1 MEKCIHVVVVR
12 KKKGKEICYCRACE
26 EKSRV
31 RKIKV
36 GDDGW
41 RSIFDR
47 KLRRVLLLPPRSIN
61 ILIFFLSQS
70 KFLFARRLFLAC
82 WRAGAVSTKK
92 RDGRDIFVSIVK
104 KMHVKIACCEG
115 ACSFS
120 FPMCH
125 PYSFSIRA

>member
-1 MEKCIHVVVVR
+1 MRPRSSVSWESMCSMEKCIHVVVVR

-61 ILIFFLSQS
+61 ILIFFSLSQNS
-70 KFLFARRLFLAC
+70 CLPVAFFLPVGEREQYPQKREMVEISLFPA
-82 WRAGAVSTKK
+82 
-92 RDGRDIFVSIVK
+92 
-104 KMHVKIACCEG
+104 
-115 ACSFS
+115 
-120 FPMCH
+120 
-125 PYSFSIRA
+125 